1 MGAQNWVILA
11 FVLAAMY
18 GGLVLAG
25 CWVFRLGFRQVV
37 EPQANS
43 PRRTR

>member
-1 MGAQNWVILA
+1 MGAQNWVMLG
-11 FVLAAMY
+11 FVLAALY

-25 CWVFRLGFRQVV
+25 CWVFKLGCRQLAQ
-37 EPQANS
+37 PQANS